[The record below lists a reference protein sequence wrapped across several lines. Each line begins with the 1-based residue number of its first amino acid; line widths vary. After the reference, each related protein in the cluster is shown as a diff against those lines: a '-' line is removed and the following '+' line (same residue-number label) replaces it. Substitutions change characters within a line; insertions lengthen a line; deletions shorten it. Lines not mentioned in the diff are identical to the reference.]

1 MKELF
6 EKITIIVPLKGRE
19 QCTFRF
25 LDLLSK
31 DLEYLG
37 NPIKII
43 FADGGDKDLSR
54 ELLHYTNVNCEYR
67 KFPYDSTLTD
77 FHNKMFETVKSIRT
91 EYCVIIDND
100 DYFTTNGILY
110 IVGYLENHLNM
121 SSARGSV
128 KRFYNNNPQKLYEN
142 IYGTYLCSIVGLSSE
157 ERIIEQSK
165 GPHSNWHNVM
175 RTTDAIKSFGLL
187 SIADPTNFRFT
198 GQIIDYLSV
207 VWGNSIRL
215 NDIDFIYHGE
225 GSERIKGIEE
235 HFPPQNKWITQT
247 DWTENFRKMDNVT
260 APGAIRGWCVYFH
273 DFAGIFYPQ
282 GVEFITKVLG
292 YGLNSACE
300 IVKGVD
306 IIPVYS
312 PTPGIVAF
320 LTVYSRCVFTA
331 A

>member
-1 MKELF
+1 MKELY

-77 FHNKMFETVKSIRT
+77 FHSKMFETVKSIRT

-247 DWTENFRKMDNVT
+247 DWTENFRKMVDAVSVASN
-260 APGAIRGWCVYFH
+260 FK
-273 DFAGIFYPQ
+273 DENGIEQIKKSFRKSYMLKIPEEKQ
-282 GVEFITKVLG
+282 ILKYHIDKEKKLPENDDRIEKMRSF
-292 YGLNSACE
+292 LNS
-300 IVKGVD
+300 
-306 IIPVYS
+306 
-312 PTPGIVAF
+312 
-320 LTVYSRCVFTA
+320 L
-331 A
+331 